1 MTLARAVKVSRAAL
15 ARRFRERVGEPPMA
29 YLTGWRMALAAD
41 RLRGGTETVARVA
54 AAVGY
59 PSPFSFSNAFKR
71 VYGLSPT
78 AYRSGPG

>member
-1 MTLARAVKVSRAAL
+1 
-15 ARRFRERVGEPPMA
+15 
-29 YLTGWRMALAAD
+29 MALAAD

-78 AYRSGPG
+78 AYRSSLCCRA